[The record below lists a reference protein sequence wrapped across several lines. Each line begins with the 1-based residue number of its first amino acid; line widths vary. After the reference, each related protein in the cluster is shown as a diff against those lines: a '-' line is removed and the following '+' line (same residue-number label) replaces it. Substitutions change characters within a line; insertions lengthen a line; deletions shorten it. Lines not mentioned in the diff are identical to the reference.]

1 MDFICLPKIKKIM
14 NSWTQRNSLLVMHL
28 IVVILGLTGILGKL
42 IEASS
47 TILVWYR
54 MLIAF
59 VALGLYLLLKKK
71 LFKIQKGFIWKLLG
85 VGAIVAAHWLFFFES
100 IKLSNV
106 SVAVVCLA
114 TSSLFSALI
123 EPFVFKRKMNGYE
136 LLFGIVVIAAL
147 AFALKADVSYFWG
160 YLYGVIA
167 AFLATLF
174 TIFNALYINKVE
186 ASKITLIEML
196 GGWIAMSIY
205 IVLFTN
211 TPLCDFSISQQD
223 TIYLIALGIVCTA
236 FAFVVS
242 VEVMKSLSPY
252 SVIMAVNLE
261 PIYSIVL
268 ALILF
273 GESEEMKSSFY
284 IGGSVIILTVFLD
297 GYLKTKMKAIK

>member
-1 MDFICLPKIKKIM
+1 MNFICLAKSKKIM

-28 IVVILGLTGILGKL
+28 IVIILGLTGVLGKL

-59 VALGLYLLLKKK
+59 VALGLYLLIQKE
-71 LFKIQKGFIWKLLG
+71 LFKIQQEYIWKLLG
-85 VGAIVAAHWLFFFES
+85 VGAIVGAHWLFFFES
-100 IKLSNV
+100 IKVSNV

-123 EPFVFKRKMNGYE
+123 EPFVFKRKISTYE
-136 LLFGIVVIAAL
+136 LVFGIVVIAAL
-147 AFALKADVSYFWG
+147 AFALQADVSYLWG
-160 YLYGVIA
+160 YVYGVIA

-196 GGWIAMSIY
+196 GGWIAMSLY
-205 IVLFTN
+205 IGFFTN
-211 TPLCDFSISQQD
+211 TSFSNFSITQQD
-223 TIYLIALGIVCTA
+223 SIYLLALGIVCTA

-242 VEVMKSLSPY
+242 VEVMKTLSPY

-273 GESEEMKSSFY
+273 GESEEMTYSFY

-297 GYLKTKMKAIK
+297 GYLKTKKKIIK

>member
-1 MDFICLPKIKKIM
+1 M

-28 IVVILGLTGILGKL
+28 IVIVLGLTGILGKL

-59 VALGLYLLLKKK
+59 VTLGLYLLIQKE
-71 LFKIQKGFIWKLLG
+71 LFKIQKEFIWKLLG
-85 VGAIVAAHWLFFFES
+85 VGAVVATHWLFFFES
-100 IKLSNV
+100 IKVSNV

-123 EPFVFKRKMNGYE
+123 EPFVFKRKISSYE
-136 LLFGIVVIAAL
+136 LVFGIIVIASL
-147 AFALKADVSYFWG
+147 AFALQADVTYFWG
-160 YLYGVIA
+160 YVYGVIA

-174 TIFNALYINKVE
+174 TILNALYINKVE
-186 ASKITLIEML
+186 ASKITFIEMI
-196 GGWIAMSIY
+196 GGCLSISLY
-205 IVLFTN
+205 VGLFTN
-211 TPLCDFSISQQD
+211 TPLSDFCISQQD
-223 TIYLIALGIVCTA
+223 TIYLFALGIVCTA
-236 FAFVVS
+236 FAFVIS

-261 PIYSIVL
+261 PIYSILL

-273 GESEEMKSSFY
+273 GESEEMTSSFY
-284 IGGSVIILTVFLD
+284 IGASAIILTVFLD
-297 GYLKTKMKAIK
+297 GYLKTKNKVIK

>member
-1 MDFICLPKIKKIM
+1 M

-28 IVVILGLTGILGKL
+28 IVIILGLTGVLGKL

-54 MLIAF
+54 MMIAF
-59 VALGLYLLLKKK
+59 VALGLYLLLQKE
-71 LFKIQKGFIWKLLG
+71 LFKIQKGFTWKLLG

-100 IKLSNV
+100 IKVSNV

-123 EPFVFKRKMNGYE
+123 EPFVFKRKISAYE
-136 LLFGIVVIAAL
+136 LVFGIVVIASL
-147 AFALKADVSYFWG
+147 AFALQADVSYFLG
-160 YLYGVIA
+160 YVYGVTA

-174 TIFNALYINKVE
+174 TIFNALYINKVK
-186 ASKITLIEML
+186 ASKITLVEML
-196 GGWIAMSIY
+196 GGWLAMSLY
-205 IVLFTN
+205 IGLFTK
-211 TPLCDFSISQQD
+211 TPLSDFYISQQD
-223 TIYLIALGIVCTA
+223 TIYLLALGIVCTA

-273 GESEEMKSSFY
+273 GESEEMTSSFY
-284 IGGSVIILTVFLD
+284 IGGSAIILTVFLE
-297 GYLKTKMKAIK
+297 GYLKTKTKAMK

>member
-1 MDFICLPKIKKIM
+1 M

-28 IVVILGLTGILGKL
+28 IVIILGLTGILGKL

-59 VALGLYLLLKKK
+59 IALGLYLLLQKGF
-71 LFKIQKGFIWKLLG
+71 FKIQKGFIWRLLG

-100 IKLSNV
+100 IKVSNV

-123 EPFVFKRKMNGYE
+123 EPFVFKRKISAYE
-136 LLFGIVVIAAL
+136 LVFGIVVIAAL
-147 AFALKADVSYFWG
+147 AFALQADVSYFWG
-160 YLYGVIA
+160 YVYGVIA

-196 GGWIAMSIY
+196 GGWVAISLY
-205 IVLFTN
+205 IGLFTN
-211 TPLCDFSISQQD
+211 TPLSDFSISQQD
-223 TIYLIALGIVCTA
+223 TIYLLALGILCTA

-273 GESEEMKSSFY
+273 GESEEMTSSFY

-297 GYLKTKMKAIK
+297 GYLKTKKKAIK